1 MSPDARLVAD
11 IGGTRARFALLDRT
25 GSPGLVRILAVSD
38 FPGPV
43 EAIQT
48 YLGEVG
54 APALQAAAIA
64 LAAPIHGEVVRLT
77 NAAWSFSRDQLKSR
91 LGLRRVLLLN
101 DFTALALSLPHLGSA
116 DLRQVGAGT
125 SVELAAKAVLG
136 PGTGLGVSGVLFHRG
151 CWLALSGEGGHC
163 SLAPTDARESA
174 ILALA
179 WRELGHVSAERL
191 LSGSGL
197 PLLNRLVAA
206 VDGRRDEPLSTA
218 EIVSRALSRQDVQ
231 CQAVIET
238 FCAMLGSM
246 AGNLALTLGAQ
257 GGVYVGGGIIP
268 RLGELFDH
276 SPFRV
281 RFEAKGRF
289 GSYLAAIPTYVM
301 LSPTPALL
309 GAAHA
314 LAESE
319 GYP

>member
-101 DFTALALSLPHLGSA
+101 DFTALALSLPHLGAA

-151 CWLALSGEGGHC
+151 LLAG
-163 SLAPTDARESA
+163 
-174 ILALA
+174 
-179 WRELGHVSAERL
+179 AER
-191 LSGSGL
+191 
-197 PLLNRLVAA
+197 
-206 VDGRRDEPLSTA
+206 RRRSL
-218 EIVSRALSRQDVQ
+218 
-231 CQAVIET
+231 
-238 FCAMLGSM
+238 F
-246 AGNLALTLGAQ
+246 AG
-257 GGVYVGGGIIP
+257 P
-268 RLGELFDH
+268 CR
-276 SPFRV
+276 
-281 RFEAKGRF
+281 
-289 GSYLAAIPTYVM
+289 
-301 LSPTPALL
+301 
-309 GAAHA
+309 
-314 LAESE
+314 
-319 GYP
+319 